1 MAGPLDGIKVLE
13 LARVLA
19 GPWAGQILSDL
30 GADVIKL
37 ERPGAG
43 DETRAWGP
51 PFVEG
56 ENGENL
62 SAAYYHAIN
71 RGKRSVLCDFT
82 KADDLAMVFA
92 LLAEADVVI
101 ENYKVGDLKR
111 FGLDYESVRKRNPR
125 LVYCSVT
132 GFGQDGPYAPR
143 PGYDLIIQA
152 MGGIMDITGEPD
164 REPMRTGVAYADVFT
179 GVYSAAAIAAALFA
193 RTGSGVGQ
201 HIDMSLMDVQTSVLA
216 NQALNYLVSGKAP
229 RRMGN
234 AHPNVVPYQAFET
247 ADGYMI
253 IAVGNDGQ
261 FRKFCDVLGLPDVRD
276 DPRYATNGE
285 RNRNR
290 AALIPALMEKTR
302 RRTRADLL
310 VALEAAGVPAGP
322 IRSIDEVFDD
332 PHVQARGMR
341 IDLPDARVKGGSI
354 PGVRAP
360 IRMSGTPLQYD
371 RPSPHHGADTDA
383 IKGALREGRPA
394 FRPSRLP
401 QAES

>member
-1 MAGPLDGIKVLE
+1 MPGPLDGIKVLE

-37 ERPGAG
+37 ERPGVG
-43 DETRAWGP
+43 DETRTWGP

-56 ENGENL
+56 ANGENL

-71 RGKRSVLCDFT
+71 RGKRSVLCDFND
-82 KADDLAMVFA
+82 KEDLALVFA
-92 LLAEADVVI
+92 LIEEADVII
-101 ENYKVGDLKR
+101 ENYKVGDLEK
-111 FGLDYESVRKRNPR
+111 FGLDYDNVRKINPK

-132 GFGQDGPYAPR
+132 GFGQDGPYAHR

-179 GVYSAAAIAAALFA
+179 GVYSAVGIQAALLA
-193 RTGSGVGQ
+193 RTKSGEGQ
-201 HIDMSLMDVQTSVLA
+201 HIDMSLMDVQVSVLA

-261 FRKFCDVLGLPDVRD
+261 FKKFCEVLDLPELRD
-276 DPRYATNGE
+276 DPRYATNGD

-290 AALIPALMEKTR
+290 ETLIPALTARTKLCTR
-302 RRTRADLL
+302 EDLL
-310 VALEAAGVPAGP
+310 VALENVGVPAGP
-322 IRSIDEVFDD
+322 IRSIDEVFAD
-332 PHVQARGMR
+332 PQVTARGMR
-341 IDLPDARVKGGSI
+341 NDLPDEIAKGGSI

-360 IRMSGTPLQYD
+360 IKMSGTPLHYD
-371 RPSPHHGADTDA
+371 RPSPHHGAHTEEVKA
-383 IKGALREGRPA
+383 ALKAGRPA
-394 FRPSRLP
+394 FRPSRV
-401 QAES
+401 

>member
-1 MAGPLDGIKVLE
+1 MPAPLDGIKVLE

-30 GADVIKL
+30 GADVIKV
-37 ERPGAG
+37 ERPGQG
-43 DETRAWGP
+43 DETRTWGP
-51 PFVEG
+51 PYVEG
-56 ENGENL
+56 TGGENL

-71 RGKRSVLCDFT
+71 RGKRSVLADF
-82 KADDLAMVFA
+82 KNKDDIDFVVA
-92 LLAEADVVI
+92 LIREADVLI
-101 ENYKVGDLKR
+101 ENYKVGDLKNY
-111 FGLDYESVRKRNPR
+111 GLDYESVRAINPKI
-125 LVYCSVT
+125 VYCSVT
-132 GFGQDGPYAPR
+132 GFGQDGPYAHR

-179 GVYSAAAIAAALFA
+179 GVYAAVGIQAALIA
-193 RTGSGVGQ
+193 RMKTGEGQ

-261 FRKFCDVLGLPDVRD
+261 FKHFCDVLGLPEVRD
-276 DPRYATNGE
+276 DPRYASNGK
-285 RNRNR
+285 RNENR
-290 AALIPALMEKTR
+290 ATLIPALTEKTKL
-302 RRTRADLL
+302 RTRADLL
-310 VALEAAGVPAGP
+310 AALEKAGVPAGP
-322 IRSIDEVFDD
+322 IRSIDEVFAD
-332 PHVQARGMR
+332 PQVIARKMR
-341 IDLPDARVKGGSI
+341 IDLPDDSAKGGTI

-360 IRMSGTPLQYD
+360 ITMRGTPLHYD
-371 RPSPHHGADTDA
+371 KPSPRHGAHSDEVRA
-383 IKGALREGRPA
+383 AVKAGRPA
-394 FRPSRLP
+394 FRATRG
-401 QAES
+401 